1 MVGKANNG
9 NEIGIKDAALLVLKK
24 ARKPLTVGEITAAI
38 IKGGLYPFNT
48 KSPANMV
55 QKAIRRTTV
64 GIDHSQTTGT
74 PKMFVQVEGK
84 KYAPN
89 K

>member
-1 MVGKANNG
+1 MTGKANHG
-9 NEIGIKDAALLVLKK
+9 NEIGIKDAALIVLKK

-38 IKGGLYPFNT
+38 IKGALYPFNT

-64 GIDHSQTTGT
+64 GIDHSQTTGS
-74 PKMFVQVEGK
+74 PKLFVLVDDK
-84 KYAPN
+84 KYIPN